1 MQDCIHIIGARE
13 NNLKNLNLTIPK
25 NKLVVFTGLSGSG
38 KSTLAFDTLYAEG
51 QRRYI
56 ESLSSYARQFLDRVG
71 KPEVDKIE
79 GLTPAIAIDQKTTS
93 KNPRSTVGTITEI
106 YDYLRL
112 LYARVGKQHCHLCG
126 KPISQMSS
134 SDIISQVL
142 ALPDNAKMMIL
153 APIVR
158 EKKGTFADKLQDLRQ
173 KGFVRAQINGVL
185 TRLDEEI
192 ELAKSK
198 KHTIKVVIDR
208 LTNTQENK
216 TRLAQAVEKALN
228 ESYGEVEIEYS
239 IESKESASTDFAPK
253 ESKESI
259 SKISKKSKKNSPQ
272 NDLQAH
278 AKSRIDS
285 SAESKLVHYS
295 EHFAC
300 FDCKVS
306 FEPLEPLSFS
316 FNSPKGACEVCGGL
330 GSTYTLDTKK
340 ILNTS
345 LPLLEGG
352 IKVIFGYNR
361 SYYAELFR
369 AFCRAEGIDIKS
381 SFDELNKAQQDS
393 LLYNSGKEV
402 LFEWRGS
409 KLRREWK
416 GILAIAH
423 DMFRDERDLADFMS
437 EKPCDKCLAHR
448 LKPESLSVKVST
460 KGIGE
465 VIDMPIEESYD
476 FFANEANFAHL
487 NAQEM
492 MIAEPILKEIRER
505 LFFLV
510 DVGLGYLT
518 LGRDARTISG
528 GESQRIRI
536 ASQIGSGLTGV
547 MYVLDEPSIGLHERD
562 TLKLIKTL
570 RNLQEKGNTVIVV
583 EHDRETILNADFIVD
598 IGPGA
603 GHLGG
608 EVIYSGDLSGMLDA
622 STLTADYIN
631 RKKDIFYPQ
640 NRPQKEWLTISSVTI
655 NNIKNLSVKIPLRNF
670 VCVTGVSGSGKSS
683 LILQTLLPVAQEILN
698 NARKI
703 KKCDGV
709 EILGLEHL
717 DKVIYLDQTPI
728 GRTPRSNPATYTGTM
743 DEIRAL
749 FAQVKEAKMLGFGVS
764 RFSFN
769 LKGGRCEKCQGEG
782 EIRIE
787 MHFLPDVMVKCDLC
801 NGAKYNPQTLAIKY
815 KGKSIAEVL
824 SMSVDSA
831 CEFFSKI
838 PKIYQKLKT
847 LQDVGLGY
855 IQLGQNALTLSGGEA
870 QRIKLAKELSRKDTG
885 RTLYV
890 LDEPTTGLHFGD
902 VDKLTRV
909 LHHLVEL
916 GNSVIVVEH
925 NLDLIK
931 NADYIIDMGPE
942 GGAKGGRV
950 VDSGKV
956 ADIIKNAK
964 KSKSYTAK
972 FLAQEFESQKSKKH

>member
-1 MQDCIHIIGARE
+1 MQEYINIIGARE
-13 NNLKNLNLTIPK
+13 HNLKNIHLQIPK

-71 KPEVDKIE
+71 KPDVDKIE

-106 YDYLRL
+106 YDYMRL
-112 LYARVGKQHCHLCG
+112 LYARVGLQHCHLCG
-126 KPISQMSS
+126 KIISHMSS
-134 SDIISQVL
+134 SDIIDQIL
-142 ALPDNAKMMIL
+142 ALPNNAKMTII
-153 APIVR
+153 APLIR
-158 EKKGTFADKLQDLRQ
+158 EKKGSFADKIQELRQ
-173 KGFVRAQINGVL
+173 KGFVRAFIDGVIV
-185 TRLDEEI
+185 RLDEEI
-192 ELAKSK
+192 DLAKNK
-198 KHTIKVVIDR
+198 KHTIKAIIDR
-208 LTNTQENK
+208 VQNTQDNH
-216 TRLAQAVEKALN
+216 TRIAQAVEKALQ
-228 ESYGEVEIEYS
+228 ESFGEVEIEY
-239 IESKESASTDFAPK
+239 ILDDTTHF
-253 ESKESI
+253 
-259 SKISKKSKKNSPQ
+259 
-272 NDLQAH
+272 
-278 AKSRIDS
+278 
-285 SAESKLVHYS
+285 VHYS

-306 FEPLEPLSFS
+306 FESLEPLSFS
-316 FNSPKGACEVCGGL
+316 FNSPKGACDECNGL
-330 GSTYTLDTKK
+330 GSKYSIDLKK

-345 LPLLEGG
+345 LPLKEGG
-352 IKVIFGYNR
+352 IKVIFGFNR
-361 SYYAELFR
+361 NYYAELFKG
-369 AFCRAEGIDIKS
+369 FCAKAKIDTKK
-381 SFDELNKAQQDS
+381 SFDELSQPQQS
-393 LLYNSGKEV
+393 ALLYGNNEEV
-402 LFEWRGS
+402 TLQVRGNTITRPWRG
-409 KLRREWK
+409 
-416 GILAIAH
+416 ILQIAY
-423 DMFRDERDLADFMS
+423 DMFKDERDLSDYMS
-437 EKPCDKCLAHR
+437 EKPCGTCKAHR
-448 LKPESLSVKVST
+448 LKAESLSVKVAQKS
-460 KGIGE
+460 IGD
-465 VIDMPIEESYD
+465 VIDMPIEEAYA
-476 FFANEANFAHL
+476 FFANEQNFDYFSSQQHF
-487 NAQEM
+487 
-492 MIAEPILKEIRER
+492 IAAPILKEIQER

-570 RNLQEKGNTVIVV
+570 RNLQEKGNSVIVV
-583 EHDRETILNADFIVD
+583 EHDRETIQSADYIVD

-603 GHLGG
+603 GNQGG
-608 EVIYSGDLSGMLDA
+608 EVIYSGDLDGMLKA
-622 STLTADYIN
+622 HTLTADFIN
-631 RKKDIFYPQ
+631 RKRDISYRYNRMQKD
-640 NRPQKEWLTISSVTI
+640 WLTISNVTI
-655 NNIKNLSVKIPLRNF
+655 NNITNLSVKIPLGNF

-683 LILQTLLPVAQEILN
+683 LVLQTLLPVAQEILN

-709 EILGLEHL
+709 EILGLDHL

-749 FAQVKEAKMLGFGVS
+749 FAQTKEAKMLGFGVS

-787 MHFLPDVMVKCDLC
+787 MHFLPDVMVQCDLC
-801 NGAKYNPQTLAIKY
+801 NGAKYNAQTLQITY
-815 KGKSIAEVL
+815 KGKTIADVL
-824 SMSVDSA
+824 NMSVDFA
-831 CEFFSKI
+831 CEFFQKI

-855 IQLGQNALTLSGGEA
+855 ITLGQNAVTLSGGEA

-885 RTLYV
+885 HTLYI

-902 VDKLTRV
+902 VDKLTKV
-909 LHHLVEL
+909 LHHLVDL

-942 GGAKGGRV
+942 GGDKGGKIV
-950 VDSGKV
+950 IEGSVESL
-956 ADIIKNAK
+956 ITNAK
-964 KSKSYTAK
+964 TSKSYTAE
-972 FLAQEFESQKSKKH
+972 FLAKEFAIQANSKTKKIH